1 MKKLIATL
9 PAWIKNKYLLA
20 GALFLSWMFF
30 FSDKDILS
38 VLEKRKKLN
47 ELINSEIRLSENIN
61 SAKLEQRQLQTDV
74 ETIEQYAR
82 ERYLMKKEN
91 EDLFVVK
98 KSVK

>member
-1 MKKLIATL
+1 
-9 PAWIKNKYLLA
+9 
-20 GALFLSWMFF
+20 
-30 FSDKDILS
+30 
-38 VLEKRKKLN
+38 
-47 ELINSEIRLSENIN
+47 LSENIN